1 MKNIFKNLIYFIFC
15 FLICYLIDITTD
27 SNLLSVVFYSIV
39 LLIVIKDIFYLK
51 KVKGK
56 KSILMFFGDTIVIS
70 QFFLKPI
77 DNYTRLILLIAY
89 ISSLG
94 FLLYL
99 IHMNRELKESNN
111 EKITFKSFLL
121 YSTLFWIFCFLY
133 FFSKLNMENYLAIG
147 IFFTCFVFVVV
158 LSSTLYY
165 FFNGKSFKA
174 IDRTKFY
181 DVKFFL
187 FIILILVL
195 ILFSIIFTPIK
206 RITF

>member
-89 ISSLG
+89 IFSWG
-94 FLLYL
+94 FIFYL
-99 IHMNRELKESNN
+99 VHKNREFKDVSN
-111 EKITFKSFLL
+111 EKITFKSFLF
-121 YSTLFWIFCFLY
+121 YSTLFWILGFLC
-133 FFSKLNMENYLAIG
+133 FFSGLKVTDYLAIR
-147 IFFTCFVFVVV
+147 ILFAYLLFVVI